1 MYPHAD
7 KLHEYGMAYPM
18 CVLLQK
24 IELTRQRTK
33 MLDKM
38 LNPIEGDACDAGLRY
53 PKTAPSQAEKSFPY
67 HAERRAK

>member
-7 KLHEYGMAYPM
+7 KSHEYGTAYPM

-24 IELTRQRTK
+24 TELTRQRTK

-38 LNPIEGDACDAGLRY
+38 LNPGEGDACDAGLRY
-53 PKTAPSQAEKSFPY
+53 PKTASQPP
-67 HAERRAK
+67 RPD